1 MPNSDTLQIAPAS
14 HESLAE
20 VFSLVFSTHEA
31 QDALHRVRAA
41 LAEHRAGKLPC
52 GGLLAARRGGQLVGA
67 TFAQVLPGRSA
78 TLYPPQLVPNER
90 EETAE
95 RLVSEAI
102 AHVRDGGVRV
112 IHALLDGQP
121 HASTVTRLEEAGF
134 TPLAELYYLLAETI
148 DFPTV
153 PPEGVLT
160 FTPCSSDSYER
171 LCAVV
176 EATYEATLDCPGLDG
191 IRTAADVLEGY
202 GTGRGT
208 CPPHWFLIQ
217 HEHRDVGCLLLSDYG
232 EHGNCELTYMGITPS
247 VRGNGWGLLVTRQAQ
262 WITRSLGRE
271 RLVLAVDSTNH
282 PARHMYASAGFRGWD
297 RRHVYLLVL
306 QP

>member
-1 MPNSDTLQIAPAS
+1 MSNSDTLQIVPATP
-14 HESLAE
+14 ESLAE
-20 VFSLVFSTHEA
+20 VFSLVFSIHEA

-52 GGLLAARRGGQLVGA
+52 GGLLAARRAGRLVGA

-78 TLYPPQLVPNER
+78 TIYPPQLVPDEP

-95 RLVSEAI
+95 RLVSQAI
-102 AHVRDGGVRV
+102 AHVHESGARV
-112 IHALLDGQP
+112 IHALLEGEP
-121 HASTVTRLEEAGF
+121 HASAVARLEGAGF
-134 TPLAELYYLLAETI
+134 TPLAELYYLLAETG
-148 DFPTV
+148 DFPTAS
-153 PPEGVLT
+153 PEGPLT
-160 FTPCSSDSYER
+160 FEPCTSDSLER
-171 LCAVV
+171 LCGVV

-202 GTGRGT
+202 GASHGI

-232 EHGNCELTYMGITPS
+232 EHGNCELTYMGLAPFA
-247 VRGNGWGLLVTRQAQ
+247 RGNDWGVMVTRQAQ
-262 WITRSLGRE
+262 WVARSLGRG
-271 RLVLAVDSTNH
+271 RLVLAVDSANQ
-282 PARHMYASAGFRGWD
+282 PARDMYAAAGFRGWD

-306 QP
+306 RP